1 MHLRFKARVLNES
14 GKGPHILL
22 YAVILHL
29 LAGTVAGAVFR
40 VSTLLILLG
49 CVAVEPAIL
58 AYLHNSDAAPLVFI
72 NLVVVQVGYLA
83 GIYGRGILEHVMYSS
98 ASVRTRRIP

>member
-1 MHLRFKARVLNES
+1 M
-14 GKGPHILL
+14 L

-29 LAGTVAGAVFR
+29 LAGAVAGTTFK

-49 CVAVEPAIL
+49 CVIVEPAIL
-58 AYLHNSDAAPLVFI
+58 AFVHNSIATPLVLV

-98 ASVRTRRIP
+98 TSGRTRRMP

>member
-1 MHLRFKARVLNES
+1 
-14 GKGPHILL
+14 LL
-22 YAVILHL
+22 YAIILHL
-29 LAGTVAGAVFR
+29 LAGTVAGAVFK

-58 AYLHNSDAAPLVFI
+58 AYVHNSIAAPLVLV

-98 ASVRTRRIP
+98 ANGRTRWIP